1 LGAPSTGDEERV
13 PGKIDGHVGIKY
25 TGMREVPVAC
35 RTTLSRLA
43 MSIHADTERGRF
55 MPISRRQ
62 FVYQMGVGGLGMTA
76 TRLLAANAVASTP
89 ATRDGPARAP
99 VRAVLF
105 DAFPVFDPRPVAA
118 LAEAEVPGR
127 GAELTALWR
136 TRQFE
141 YSWLRVLA
149 NDYADFWQCTDDAL
163 RFAAASLNVQLSDV
177 QHERLM
183 NAYLALP
190 PWPDAPAALGALR
203 QAGVRL
209 GFLSNFT
216 PVMLEASLR
225 RSGLADMFEHVL
237 STDRARTF
245 KPDPRAYQLGVDT
258 LRLPRDQI
266 VFAAFAG
273 WDAAGAK
280 QFGYPTFWV
289 NRMAAPSEE
298 LGVRPDA
305 GGRSLADLVT
315 FIMTPR

>member
-1 LGAPSTGDEERV
+1 
-13 PGKIDGHVGIKY
+13 
-25 TGMREVPVAC
+25 
-35 RTTLSRLA
+35 
-43 MSIHADTERGRF
+43 
-55 MPISRRQ
+55 MPLSRRQ
-62 FVYQMGVGGLGMTA
+62 FVYQMGAGGVGIATTGLVGSS
-76 TRLLAANAVASTP
+76 AVAS
-89 ATRDGPARAP
+89 ATAIHHGAARASI
-99 VRAVLF
+99 RAVLF
-105 DAFPVFDPRPVAA
+105 DAFPVFDPRSVAA
-118 LAEAEVPGR
+118 LAESELPGR
-127 GAELTALWR
+127 GAELTTLWR

-141 YSWLRVLA
+141 YSWLRVVTR
-149 NDYADFWQCTDDAL
+149 DYADFWQCTDDAL
-163 RFAAASLNVQLSDV
+163 RFAAASLNVQLTAA

-190 PWPDAPAALGALR
+190 PWPDAPPALR
-203 QAGVRL
+203 ALREAGVQL

-266 VFAAFAG
+266 VLAAFAG

-280 QFGYPTFWV
+280 RFGYPTFWV
-289 NRMAAPSEE
+289 NRMQVPPEE

-305 GGRSLADLVT
+305 SGRSLDELVT
-315 FIMTPR
+315 FVVGPR

>member
-1 LGAPSTGDEERV
+1 
-13 PGKIDGHVGIKY
+13 
-25 TGMREVPVAC
+25 
-35 RTTLSRLA
+35 
-43 MSIHADTERGRF
+43 
-55 MPISRRQ
+55 MPLSRRQ

-76 TRLLAANAVASTP
+76 TGLVASNAVASTP
-89 ATRDGPARAP
+89 ATRHGAARAP

-118 LAEAEVPGR
+118 LAESELPGR

-141 YSWLRVLA
+141 YSWLRVLTHH
-149 NDYADFWQCTDDAL
+149 YADFWQCTDEAL
-163 RFAAASLNVQLSDV
+163 RFAAASLSVQLSDA
-177 QHERLM
+177 QRERLM

-190 PWPDAPAALGALR
+190 PWPDAPAALRTLR
-203 QAGVRL
+203 EAGVRL

-216 PVMLEASLR
+216 PVMLDASLR

-237 STDRARTF
+237 STDRVRTF
-245 KPDPRAYQLGVDT
+245 KPDPRAYQLGLDT

-280 QFGYPTFWV
+280 RFGYPTFWV
-289 NRMAAPSEE
+289 NRMQAPPEE
-298 LGVRPDA
+298 LGVRPEA
-305 GGRSLADLVT
+305 SGRSLADLVT
-315 FIMTPR
+315 FVVPTR